1 MALAIPLEIPPE
13 MGFTSRVFDIG
24 HAQTLSPGGKGFLQ
38 TVQRATPMWFA
49 EYKTAPLRA
58 DRYDAA
64 IAFLSKLEGAM
75 ESFLAYDPR
84 RPMPRAYQHLPT
96 TADPWTATGE
106 VAPRVIDSDYVTSA
120 LLLDRME
127 PGAIVS
133 AGDYISFEL
142 GLKRYLYR
150 VTTGYVANGGGFAHV
165 FVKPRPFHVLVGTP
179 EIRYRKAVAQ
189 MKIIG
194 GYKEED
200 NVNTL
205 PSFTFKASQFIDQS
219 VEVEE

>member
-58 DRYDAA
+58 
-64 IAFLSKLEGAM
+64 
-75 ESFLAYDPR
+75 SFLAYDPR

-205 PSFTFKASQFIDQS
+205 PSFSFKASQFIDQS